1 MTYNSRNTII
11 YFVYLWA
18 GGPCPLFLY
27 GLLPVDCRSKYDRFF
42 LKQKLLLRMAELCL
56 IISLSPVTAAR

>member
-42 LKQKLLLRMAELCL
+42 LKQKLLLRMAELC
-56 IISLSPVTAAR
+56 RK